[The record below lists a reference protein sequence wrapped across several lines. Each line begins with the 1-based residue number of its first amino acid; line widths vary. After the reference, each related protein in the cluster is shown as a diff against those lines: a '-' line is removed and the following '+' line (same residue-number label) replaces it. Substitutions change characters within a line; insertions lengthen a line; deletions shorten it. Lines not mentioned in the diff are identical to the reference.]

1 MTAPKTFRRTIPG
14 IALAM
19 GVAMTAVT
27 AMTTTLVV
35 VAQEGAPDENR
46 PIVIERVLVKVNGEI
61 LTQSDL
67 ENSQV
72 NEVQLRRLRPT
83 TDAEL
88 MRILNEI
95 TPGILAKQVDE
106 LLMVQAARGLG
117 FNFTDEIFDEFLTN
131 ARGVFRLPDQEGD
144 FESNEEVLQAFEES
158 EGITPLELRRTI
170 ERQMLSRQAMQIEI
184 LNKVS
189 ITDTE
194 SREYYEENLD
204 EYTTPATA
212 ALREILIGVGAD
224 ASPAAEEEARTVAG
238 TTVARLRDG
247 EDFAV
252 LAAELSDSPSKANG
266 GRIGPLMVTEYVE
279 AIQELIAG
287 LENGEV
293 ADPIRTAQGYQIV
306 MLDLRVEPYVRPFDE
321 VRSDISSS
329 VFGDRRNA
337 AYNELIKRLR
347 SQAVLEWKSDE
358 LKQAYE
364 TYRAANPNVEVGPV
378 R

>member
-1 MTAPKTFRRTIPG
+1 MTVAKTSRRTIPG

-19 GVAMTAVT
+19 GVAMTA
-27 AMTTTLVV
+27 MTTTLVV
-35 VAQEGAPDENR
+35 AQEGALDENR

-67 ENSQV
+67 ENGQV
-72 NEVQLRRLRPT
+72 SEVQRRGLRPT

-88 MRILNEI
+88 MRILSEI
-95 TPGILAKQVDE
+95 TPGILAQQIDE
-106 LLMVQAARGLG
+106 LLMVQVARGLG
-117 FNFTDEIFDEFLTN
+117 FNFTDEIFDDWLTN
-131 ARGVFRLPDQEGD
+131 SRSFFSLPDQEGE
-144 FESNEEVLQAFEES
+144 FKNNEDVLQAFEES
-158 EGITPLELRRTI
+158 EGMTRQELRRAI
-170 ERQMLSRQAMQIEI
+170 EHQMLAQQAMQVEI
-184 LNKVS
+184 LSKVS

-194 SREYYEENLD
+194 SREYYEENID
-204 EYTTPATA
+204 DYTTPATA
-212 ALREILIGVGAD
+212 ALREILIRVGAD

-266 GRIGPLMVTEYVE
+266 GRIGPLMVTEYAE

-306 MLDLRVEPYVRPFDE
+306 MLELRVEPSVRPFDE
-321 VRSDISSS
+321 VRDGISSS
-329 VFGDRRNA
+329 VFGDRRSA
-337 AYNELIKRLR
+337 AYSELIKQLR
-347 SQAVLEWKSDE
+347 SRAVLEWKNDE

-364 TYRAANPNVEVGPV
+364 AYRAANPNVEVGPG

>member
-1 MTAPKTFRRTIPG
+1 MTVAKTSRRTIPG

-19 GVAMTAVT
+19 GVAMTA
-27 AMTTTLVV
+27 MTTTLVV
-35 VAQEGAPDENR
+35 AQEGALDENR

-67 ENSQV
+67 ENGQV
-72 NEVQLRRLRPT
+72 SEVQRRGLRPT

-88 MRILNEI
+88 MRILSEI
-95 TPGILAKQVDE
+95 TPGILAQQIDE
-106 LLMVQAARGLG
+106 LLMVQVARGLG
-117 FNFTDEIFDEFLTN
+117 FNFTDEIFDDWLTN
-131 ARGVFRLPDQEGD
+131 SRSFFSLPDQEGE
-144 FESNEEVLQAFEES
+144 FQNNEDVLQAFEES
-158 EGITPLELRRTI
+158 EGMTRQELRRAI
-170 ERQMLSRQAMQIEI
+170 EHQMLAQQAMQVEI
-184 LNKVS
+184 LSKVS

-194 SREYYEENLD
+194 SREYYEENID
-204 EYTTPATA
+204 DYTTPATA
-212 ALREILIGVGAD
+212 ALREILIRVGAD

-266 GRIGPLMVTEYVE
+266 GRIGPLMVTEYAE

-306 MLDLRVEPYVRPFDE
+306 MLELRVEPSVRPFDE
-321 VRSDISSS
+321 VRDGISSS
-329 VFGDRRNA
+329 VFGDRRSA
-337 AYNELIKRLR
+337 AYSELIKQLR
-347 SQAVLEWKSDE
+347 SRAVLEWKNDE

-364 TYRAANPNVEVGPV
+364 AYRAANPNVEVGPG